1 MVGSKDKILVV
12 EDDVYLMEGIR
23 DILELEHFEVVTASS
38 GKEGLEILR
47 SIDTAPD
54 VIVSDIMMPVM
65 DGYQFLNVVRSELS
79 WLEIPFIFLT
89 AKAERAD
96 ENLGKELGA
105 DDYVTKPF
113 EPQDLVIAV
122 KAKLRRRD
130 QLNKIRG
137 EQILK
142 IKRDILTILHHEF
155 NTPLTYVVAYNDMLQ
170 NSVEPE
176 RLTPDTLRQ
185 YLEGIDAGATRLRR
199 LVEDFILLVELET
212 GEAAESFMFNKQPI
226 ADYHQLFASLIYDYK
241 AVVAAQNQVLTMEIN
256 PNTPPIIGHR
266 EYLLKILRCLLDNA
280 IKFGDAG
287 NHITLRVLPDEQC
300 VRIEVSDQG
309 RGIPEH
315 EVPHIFEPFYQIDRE
330 HFEDQG
336 SGTGLA
342 IVQRIMKLH
351 GGEVALESVV
361 GRGSCFSLVFPAHHA

>member
-47 SIDTAPD
+47 STGTVPD

-113 EPQDLVIAV
+113 EPQDLVIAI

-130 QLNKIRG
+130 QLNRIRG

-170 NSVEPE
+170 NSVEPD

-212 GEAAESFMFNKQPI
+212 GEAAESFMFHKQPI
-226 ADYHQLFASLIYDYK
+226 SDYHQLVASLIHDYK
-241 AVVAAQNQVLTMEIN
+241 AIVAAQNQVLTMEIN
-256 PNTPPIIGHR
+256 PNTPPISGHR

-280 IKFGDAG
+280 VKFGATG
-287 NHITLRVLPDEQC
+287 NHITLRVWPDEQY
-300 VRIEVSDQG
+300 VHIEVSDQG

-315 EVPHIFEPFYQIDRE
+315 ELPHIFEPFYQIDRE

-351 GGEVALESVV
+351 SGEVAVESVV
-361 GRGSCFSLVFPAHHA
+361 GRGSCFSLIFPAHHA